1 MRLLYVSAH
10 YPPNFVSGGTLVPQR
25 LATGLQRRGH
35 DVRVFAGHLGERP
48 ALQMW
53 EEQVGNLP
61 VQWVSITPYT
71 QWGTAYNHDNPD
83 VAALFADY
91 LRRVRPEVVHFHA
104 LQAMGAGLLA
114 PARISGARVV
124 VTMHD
129 YWWLCG
135 RQFLVTRDRKPCCLV
150 TDCGLCPCEV
160 DHSWLRERDAW
171 LRDALRHADLVLAP
185 STVTAKVLAAN
196 GIDPNALRVDENG
209 LPTAPPEHAPAPHA
223 EGAPVRLLFA
233 GGPDPLKGLPVLR
246 RALRRLA
253 DLSGWSLS
261 AYGCTAAEV
270 DLPGLPVTALPAYAP
285 RDLNR
290 VLSAHDVL
298 VLPSLAR
305 ESFSIITREALSAG
319 LAVVTS
325 DTLGPEE
332 VVRHGENGLV
342 VPAGDDLVLADALR
356 HLVEEPQTMQ
366 DMRRR
371 GLPTPVRTL
380 EEQLDGL
387 ERTYTELLAT
397 RPRGRDGVD
406 VKRVLFVAGIT
417 GAPLRYRARLPAE
430 ALALL
435 GVSSDIVHYRDPD
448 LPRLAALADAVVFYR
463 VPATEQL
470 LSLVDEIRERI
481 PAVPLIY
488 DIDDLVFDDTLGDQ
502 VRGLAAL
509 PRAEI
514 ELWWQGVRRY
524 RTMLEACDAYIG
536 STLQLCAR
544 AEEVAGIPAHR
555 WRNGVGVLL
564 SQASDA
570 AVARPRTAGPVRLGY
585 FSGTKTHDH
594 DWAAIEPAVLEVL
607 RRHPDIELWLGG
619 FLTPTPAL
627 GPFAGRVRRLP
638 FLPWDRLP
646 SVLRDVD
653 VNLVPLELD
662 SQFNDAKSA
671 IKWLEA
677 ALVATP
683 SVASPTQPFRESVDD
698 GETGFLANSTQEWV
712 TALDRLVE
720 DIALRRRVGE
730 RARRAVLLETS
741 PHLQGR
747 RYLDILQ
754 GVRDQV
760 RAHGHRQSTS
770 GFQPVALDE
779 PYEQTELDPYEWT
792 GTAAHRV
799 KPGRRVRSGLAAV
812 RRDGAVATVA
822 RAARTGLSAARR

>member
-25 LATGLQRRGH
+25 LATALQRRGH
-35 DVRVFAGHLGERP
+35 DVRVFAGHLGVRP

-61 VQWVSITPYT
+61 VQWVSVTPYT
-71 QWGTAYNHDNPD
+71 AWGTAGNHDNPD
-83 VAALFADY
+83 VTALFADY
-91 LRRVRPEVVHFHA
+91 LRRVRPDVVHFHA
-104 LQAMGAGLLA
+104 LQALGAGLLA
-114 PARISGARVV
+114 PARVSGARVV

-135 RQFLVTRDRKPCCLV
+135 RQFLVTREHSPCCLV
-150 TDCGLCPCEV
+150 TDCGLCPCQV
-160 DHSWLRERDAW
+160 DHGWLRERDAW
-171 LRDALRHADLVLAP
+171 LRDVLHLADLVLAP
-185 STVTAKVLAAN
+185 SAVAAKVLAAN
-196 GIDPNALRVDENG
+196 GIDPKVLRVDENG
-209 LPTAPPEHAPAPHA
+209 LPTVPTEHAPAARA
-223 EGAPVRLLFA
+223 EGSPVRLLFA

-253 DLSGWSLS
+253 DLPGWSMS

-270 DLPGLPVTALPAYAP
+270 DLPDLPVTALPAYAP

-319 LAVVTS
+319 LAVITS

-332 VVRHGENGLV
+332 VVRHGENGLI

-356 HLVEEPQTMQ
+356 RLVQEPQTLQ
-366 DMRRR
+366 TMRRR
-371 GLPTPVRTL
+371 GLPAPVRTL
-380 EEQLDGL
+380 DDQVDGL
-387 ERTYTELLAT
+387 ERTYAELVAA
-397 RPRGRDGVD
+397 RPRTGQVAGLG
-406 VKRVLFVAGIT
+406 RVLFVAGIT
-417 GAPLRYRARLPAE
+417 GAPLRYRAWLPAE
-430 ALALL
+430 ALELL
-435 GVSSDIVHYRDPD
+435 GVSSDVVHYRDPE

-463 VPATEQL
+463 VPATVQL
-470 LSLVDEIRERI
+470 LSLLDEIRERS

-514 ELWWQGVRRY
+514 ELWWEGVRRY

-536 STLQLCAR
+536 STEQLCAR

-555 WRNGVGVLL
+555 WRNGVGLL
-564 SQASDA
+564 LAQASDA
-570 AVARPRTAGPVRLGY
+570 AVVAPRTPGPVRLGY
-585 FSGTKTHDH
+585 FSGTRTHDH
-594 DWAAIEPAVLEVL
+594 DWAGIEPAVLEVL
-607 RRHPDIELWLGG
+607 NHHPEVELWLGG
-619 FLTPTPAL
+619 HLTPTPAL
-627 GPFAGRVRRLP
+627 STVAGRVRRLP

-646 SVLRDVD
+646 AVLRDVD
-653 VNLVPLELD
+653 VNLAPLELG
-662 SQFNDAKSA
+662 SQFNEAKSA

-683 SVASPTQPFRESVDD
+683 SVASATQPFRESVVD
-698 GETGFLANSTQEWV
+698 GETGFLARSTQEWV
-712 TALDRLVE
+712 TVLDRLVD

-747 RYLDILQ
+747 RYLDILE
-754 GVRDQV
+754 QV
-760 RAHGHRQSTS
+760 RKQVWAQGHRSPS
-770 GFQPVALDE
+770 GWEPVAPDE
-779 PYEQTELDPYEWT
+779 PYQPTELDPYQSTW
-792 GTAAHRV
+792 GAQGRV
-799 KPGRRVRSGLAAV
+799 EPGLFLQRGLAAL
-812 RRDGAVATVA
+812 RGDEPLKTAI
-822 RAARTGLSAARR
+822 RAARKGLYAVRR